1 MSCSSPGDHQ
11 ACHQDTQWTGRKIFA
26 KSETILV
33 ARFHPC
39 FYRPENHCLNILRA
53 TGYLM
58 CLLHCQGVM
67 FSLPT
72 SCMSF
77 GKPMVSKGN
86 QLDRGSR
93 PLRKTMDHMGKPII
107 QFSKQR
113 KWENHVENHP
123 QVEESHSPF
132 PGIRSPPPTH
142 PRCDTHDT
150 WHILCLWPQS
160 EPSLIVSLGKI
171 DFSTHHTPGPF
182 VPQGQFC
189 HLPAESKFQVS
200 RALKTR

>member
-1 MSCSSPGDHQ
+1 MITRCVIRIHNELAEKYLP
-11 ACHQDTQWTGRKIFA
+11 
-26 KSETILV
+26 KSGTILV
-33 ARFHPC
+33 AWFHPC

-58 CLLHCQGVM
+58 CLLHCQEIM

-72 SCMSF
+72 SCISF

-113 KWENHVENHP
+113 MWENHVENHP

-142 PRCDTHDT
+142 PIRDPHDT
-150 WHILCLWPQS
+150 RHILCL
-160 EPSLIVSLGKI
+160 
-171 DFSTHHTPGPF
+171 
-182 VPQGQFC
+182 
-189 HLPAESKFQVS
+189 
-200 RALKTR
+200 